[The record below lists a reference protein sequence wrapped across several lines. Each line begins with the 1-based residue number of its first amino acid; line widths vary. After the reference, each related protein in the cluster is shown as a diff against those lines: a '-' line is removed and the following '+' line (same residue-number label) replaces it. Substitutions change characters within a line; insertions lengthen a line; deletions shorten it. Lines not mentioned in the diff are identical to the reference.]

1 MAVIVAVVVAAVESV
16 FVCGG
21 VVFIGVGAL
30 DTVLMRHS
38 VTGKYRSVVAGSP
51 CVSAHLGIVDASSIC
66 GFIILGVVSPDWSPP
81 ARADPLLIG

>member
-38 VTGKYRSVVAGSP
+38 VTGKYVVAGSP

-66 GFIILGVVSPDWSPP
+66 GFIILGVVSPD
-81 ARADPLLIG
+81 